1 MATVKIQLKYD
12 DNRTR
17 MAQAQSAKVESGVLI
32 LRDTDGDEVLDDSNM
47 DRIES
52 WWIEP
57 GPTT

>member
-32 LRDTDGDEVLDDSNM
+32 LRDTDGDEVGRFNM